1 MRLQEQEDEG
11 EKERPGFLLSLLSL
25 YFNSVGD
32 LEVAS
37 NDPEIFVFLSTSDS
51 KRRIRFKTECDES
64 ICF

>member
-11 EKERPGFLLSLLSL
+11 KKERPGFLLSLLSL

-37 NDPEIFVFLSTSDS
+37 NDPRNFCFSFN
-51 KRRIRFKTECDES
+51 IRFKTENK
-64 ICF
+64 IQNGM